1 MVSAYTTILH
11 RRNALKKLFNSY
23 AVLFLIAG
31 VVVLLDQL
39 TKEWVRLNLQ
49 LGEIFRPE
57 LWLTQ
62 YIRIVHWKNTGA
74 AFGMF
79 QNMNPV
85 FMVLSVLVIA
95 VILYYYPQIP
105 RQDWLVRLSMGLLLG
120 GAIGN
125 LIDRFRHGYV
135 TDFISVGKFP
145 VLNIADASISVGV
158 ALLFVGMWLQE
169 KNKKEMLPAEAE
181 NPPSAQPDAAAG
193 VSEEVQGE

>member
-1 MVSAYTTILH
+1 MILH

-23 AVLFLIAG
+23 ATLFLIAG
-31 VVVLLDQL
+31 IIVLLDQL

-49 LGEIFRPE
+49 LGEIFQPE

-62 YIRIVHWKNTGA
+62 YIRLVHWKNTGA

-85 FMVLSVLVIA
+85 FMVLSVLVIG
-95 VILYYYPQIP
+95 VILYYFPQIP
-105 RQDWLVRLSMGLLLG
+105 RQDWLVRLSMGMLLG

-125 LIDRFRHGYV
+125 LIDRFRQGYV

-169 KNKKEMLPAEAE
+169 KNKKVQPPTEAE
-181 NPPSAQPDAAAG
+181 NPPSSQPDAAAG

>member
-1 MVSAYTTILH
+1 
-11 RRNALKKLFNSY
+11 LKKLFNSY

-31 VVVLLDQL
+31 IIVLLDQL

-62 YIRIVHWKNTGA
+62 YIRLVHWKNTGA

-85 FMVLSVLVIA
+85 FMVLSVLVIG
-95 VILYYYPQIP
+95 VILYYFPQIP
-105 RQDWLVRLSMGLLLG
+105 RQDWLVRLSMGMLLG

-125 LIDRFRHGYV
+125 LIDRFRYGYV

-169 KNKKEMLPAEAE
+169 KDKKVQPPAEGE
-181 NPPSAQPDAAAG
+181 NPSSAQPDAAG

>member
-1 MVSAYTTILH
+1 M
-11 RRNALKKLFNSY
+11 KKLFNSY

-85 FMVLSVLVIA
+85 FMVLSVLVIG

-125 LIDRFRHGYV
+125 LIDRFRQGYV